1 MSSVSTRVLEF
12 FSKGNKHMNALHVGS
27 ED

>member
-12 FSKGNKHMNALHVGS
+12 CSIGNKHMNALHIGS

>member
-1 MSSVSTRVLEF
+1 MD
-12 FSKGNKHMNALHVGS
+12 ALHVGS